1 MTAGFSFLNP
11 FHRRLS
17 NFYLQFETVAVRDR
31 VLYLICFSLLCMEVF
46 RLHVMPYI
54 HSIHHF
60 FDMKLRYSLCST
72 LLRMIFLYSSHQ
84 NLYFFPF
91 SFRRTWFLFDDDDN
105 DIAST
110 KNIPLMD
117 IFLVVVLFFQSM
129 DNIWCQ
135 RQENTIDWL
144 LSIEH
149 ILCFSSLVVVW
160 KQCFASMSAIYPIYV
175 VCRSEMAK
183 PCNRIRFL
191 LLLLLLFFWFVFF

>member
-1 MTAGFSFLNP
+1 MSCRIYTASIIFLTWNWDIA
-11 FHRRLS
+11 
-17 NFYLQFETVAVRDR
+17 Y
-31 VLYLICFSLLCMEVF
+31 VLHFCAWYF
-46 RLHVMPYI
+46 YI
-54 HSIHHF
+54 HH
-60 FDMKLRYSLCST
+60 
-72 LLRMIFLYSSHQ
+72 IFIHQ

-191 LLLLLLFFWFVFF
+191 LLLLLLFFLVRVFLKI